1 MSKKLLSVMLAL
13 VMVLSVFSVAAFAAN
28 AVFEDPDAE
37 EAYTQMWYL
46 ETTNEP
52 NADGDYT
59 VDVYLEAN
67 YAVGAI
73 SFHVDAEGATLKDA
87 DASDF
92 VYEAEGYNA
101 SVNVNKEEG
110 NVYIIPE
117 PTSAAAKGLDL
128 TAATHIATLTYTLTA
143 DTATITLVNDA
154 FTIDNDGKLIAAR
167 LGDGV
172 LASNTMYY
180 GQWVV
185 DAEYLDV
192 AIGDPI
198 SEVMLGEEAAAD
210 PVLSGVDTGV
220 VDTENGYVYGV
231 PAGDDVA
238 NYFEVE
244 NGSFE
249 MVANA
254 SGYTNGTGATLVV
267 KNTAEEEFATYTL
280 IIFGDVNG
288 DGAITANDYTD
299 VKNASLGG
307 TIDGDANTF
316 AADVNADGSVTA
328 NDYTDVKNA
337 SLGGEITINPYA
349 A

>member
-198 SEVMLGEEAAAD
+198 SEVMLGEESAAD

-220 VDTENGYVYGV
+220 VDADNMYIYGV
-231 PAGDDVA
+231 PAGDDAA

-244 NGSFE
+244 NGTFE
-249 MVANA
+249 IA
-254 SGYTNGTGATLVV
+254 STVTGATLTVY
-267 KNTAEEEFATYTL
+267 NAADDEFATYTL

-288 DGAITANDYTD
+288 DGAVTAADRNTVGSAALGATIT
-299 VKNASLGG
+299 
-307 TIDGDANTF
+307 DAAYAF
-316 AADVNADGSVTA
+316 AADVNGDGSITA
-328 NDYTDVKNA
+328 ADRNTVGSA
-337 SLGGEITINPYA
+337 ALGGAISINPYA

>member
-13 VMVLSVFSVAAFAAN
+13 VMVLSVFSVAAFAVN
-28 AVFEDPDAE
+28 VEFEDPDAE

-73 SFHVDAEGATLKDA
+73 SFNVAAEGATLKDA

-92 VYEAEGYNA
+92 IYDAEGYNA
-101 SVNVNKEEG
+101 NVEVNKSKG
-110 NVYIIPE
+110 NVFIIPE
-117 PTSAAAKGLDL
+117 PTNAAAEGLNL
-128 TAATHIATLTYTLTA
+128 ESATLIATLTYTLTA
-143 DTATITLVNDA
+143 DSATITLNNDA
-154 FTIDNDGKLIAAR
+154 KTIDNDGKLIAAR

-185 DAEYLDV
+185 DAEYADV
-192 AIGDPI
+192 ALGDVI
-198 SEVMLGEEAAAD
+198 SEVTLGEEVAAAD
-210 PVLSGVDTGV
+210 PVLKGVDTGV
-220 VDTENGYVYGV
+220 VDAENGYVYGV
-231 PAGDDVA
+231 PAGADAAD
-238 NYFEVE
+238 YFTVE

-249 MVANA
+249 MTG
-254 SGYTNGTGATLVV
+254 SGTGASLIV
-267 KNTAEEEFATYTL
+267 KDAAGNEFATYTL
-280 IIFGDVNG
+280 IIFGDVDG
-288 DGAITANDYTD
+288 DGEITGADSGK
-299 VKNASLGG
+299 VKSASLGNDLG
-307 TIDGDANTF
+307 NVAATF
-316 AADVNADGSVTA
+316 AADVDGDGEITGADSGK
-328 NDYTDVKNA
+328 VKSA
-337 SLGGEITINPYA
+337 SLGNAITSNPYA